1 MFIEAIKTLSRYS
14 LSIIYNPKHKKVL
27 IQTLNDVKHYLKSSK
42 HGYIVLKHIWLPFL
56 WIKLSAIVIILKIR
70 TNCFRRIIMIS
81 KEELVDKIE
90 STKLERKQD
99 LGDSYE
105 KRIYLDDDDVLIV
118 GYSQEEKFEEDDPEE
133 ESVKN
138 YYWYWE
144 LRNSQTWD
152 LIFENQD
159 KSYNFCE
166 SEVGGWSDN
175 DRVEDVVGDIA
186 EEDVCKWSEQDW
198 IEDISEIIAD
208 EVISWIKTLGKD

>member
-1 MFIEAIKTLSRYS
+1 
-14 LSIIYNPKHKKVL
+14 
-27 IQTLNDVKHYLKSSK
+27 
-42 HGYIVLKHIWLPFL
+42 
-56 WIKLSAIVIILKIR
+56 
-70 TNCFRRIIMIS
+70 MIS

-90 STKLERKQD
+90 NTKLERTRD

-105 KRIYLDDDDVLIV
+105 KRIYLDDDNVLIV

-133 ESVKN
+133 ENVKN

-152 LIFENQD
+152 ILIENQD

-186 EEDVCKWSEQDW
+186 EEDVCRWSEQDW
-198 IEDISEIIAD
+198 IEDISEDIAD
-208 EVISWIKTLGKD
+208 EVLDWIKTLGKDV

>member
-1 MFIEAIKTLSRYS
+1 
-14 LSIIYNPKHKKVL
+14 
-27 IQTLNDVKHYLKSSK
+27 
-42 HGYIVLKHIWLPFL
+42 
-56 WIKLSAIVIILKIR
+56 
-70 TNCFRRIIMIS
+70 MIS

-90 STKLERKQD
+90 NTKLERTRD

-105 KRIYLDDDDVLIV
+105 KRIYLDDDNVLIV

-133 ESVKN
+133 ENVKN

-152 LIFENQD
+152 ILIENQD

-175 DRVEDVVGDIA
+175 DRVQDVVGDIA
-186 EEDVCKWSEQDW
+186 EEDVCRWSEQDW
-198 IEDISEIIAD
+198 IEDISEDIAD
-208 EVISWIKTLGKD
+208 EVLDWIKTLGKDV

>member
-1 MFIEAIKTLSRYS
+1 
-14 LSIIYNPKHKKVL
+14 
-27 IQTLNDVKHYLKSSK
+27 
-42 HGYIVLKHIWLPFL
+42 
-56 WIKLSAIVIILKIR
+56 
-70 TNCFRRIIMIS
+70 MIS

-90 STKLERKQD
+90 NTKLERKQD

-105 KRIYLDDDDVLIV
+105 KRIYLDDDNVLIV
-118 GYSQEEKFEEDDPEE
+118 GYSLEEKFEADDPEE
-133 ESVKN
+133 ENVKN

-152 LIFENQD
+152 ILIENQD

-186 EEDVCKWSEQDW
+186 EEDVCKWSEQDG
-198 IEDISEIIAD
+198 IEDISEDIAD
-208 EVISWIKTLGKD
+208 EVLDWIKTLGKDV

>member
-1 MFIEAIKTLSRYS
+1 
-14 LSIIYNPKHKKVL
+14 
-27 IQTLNDVKHYLKSSK
+27 
-42 HGYIVLKHIWLPFL
+42 
-56 WIKLSAIVIILKIR
+56 
-70 TNCFRRIIMIS
+70 MIN

-90 STKLERKQD
+90 NTKLERTQD

-105 KRIYLDDDDVLIV
+105 KRIYLDDDTVLIV
-118 GYSQEEKFEEDDPEE
+118 GYDLEEKFEADDPEE
-133 ESVKN
+133 ENVKN

-152 LIFENQD
+152 ILFENQD

-198 IEDISEIIAD
+198 IEDISEDIAD
-208 EVISWIKTLGKD
+208 EVLDWIKSLGKDV